1 MISEKYI
8 KAVSEKNIEKVRFF
22 ISQSVLLDT
31 TGKEAE
37 ELIAY
42 ASNYIDVFEN
52 NEATMSLPEIDNEA
66 AWNKDVLFDV
76 QELLRQN
83 FSREKYEYYLRMAK
97 VVLTSD
103 NSPRTETKEEPDISS
118 VLKTE
123 FVKTKSHT
131 DDTKCTE
138 EDNSLLSAG
147 NKDYHHISKVVGV
160 AAIVAVVIIIIWLLI
175 R

>member
-76 QELLRQN
+76 QEVLRQN
-83 FSREKYEYYLRMAK
+83 FSRKKYEYYLRMAK
-97 VVLTSD
+97 VVLNSN
-103 NSPRTETKEEPDISS
+103 NSPRTEIKEEPKKSS
-118 VLKTE
+118 VPRTE
-123 FVKTKSHT
+123 FIKTKSHT
-131 DDTKCTE
+131 DNTKYIE
-138 EDNSLLSAG
+138 EDNSSLSAG
-147 NKDYHHISKVVGV
+147 DKDYHHISKVFGV
-160 AAIVAVVIIIIWLLI
+160 AAIVVVITIIVWLLI